1 MGGRKELEGMEE
13 EVEGRVEEGVRE
25 EGERD
30 WRRAAVGPL

>member
-13 EVEGRVEEGVRE
+13 EVKGRVEEEVRE
-25 EGERD
+25 EGKRD